1 MNQQMPHWLTKQAS
15 LSPNK
20 TAIETEKIKLTF
32 LELKQ
37 ESMKFAKKLASLG
50 IKQGDPVAI
59 LSTNHVDMVI
69 AVHAISYV
77 RALAVMLNTRLTAK
91 ELTYQLSHS
100 EAKLIITAEDLRH
113 EKKLAHPF
121 QKTFQEIYV
130 LPEKEI
136 EVATHIEMNEPY
148 TMMFTSGTTGLPK
161 AVMHTYNN
169 HWWSAVS
176 SVLNLG
182 LTEKDKWLLTLPIF
196 HVGGLSILVRSVIYG
211 MPIYV
216 MENYDKKVLLT
227 VMKEKKITIASLVT
241 LMLRHLLEE
250 IKENEFP
257 SHVRCILLG
266 GGSVPESLLNIV
278 KQKNIP
284 LFQSY
289 GMTETS
295 SQIVTLNMNDALAKL
310 GSAGKPLFPAELIID
325 HPDKGGIGEILV
337 KGPMVMNGYTSE
349 EANKTSFQNGWFKTG
364 DLGFID
370 EDGFLYIVDRR
381 TDLIIS
387 GGENIYPTEI
397 ENILLEMNEIKEA
410 AVVGKTDSKWGEVPV
425 AFVVCTEKE
434 TENNIQSFLSER
446 LAKYKIPKEIHFISS
461 LPRNATNKVQ
471 RHLLKSRVNA

>member
-100 EAKLIITAEDLRH
+100 EAKLIITAQDLRH
-113 EKKLAHPF
+113 EKKLDHPF

-295 SQIVTLNMNDALAKL
+295 SQIVTLNMTDALAKL
-310 GSAGKPLFPAELIID
+310 GSAGKPLFPAELTID